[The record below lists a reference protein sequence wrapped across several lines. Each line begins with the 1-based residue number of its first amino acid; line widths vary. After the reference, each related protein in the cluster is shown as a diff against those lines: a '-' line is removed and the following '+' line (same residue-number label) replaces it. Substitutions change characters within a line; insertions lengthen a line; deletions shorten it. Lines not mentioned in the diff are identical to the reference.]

1 MRLVAIFIVVE
12 AALLGAAAGVE
23 DGATEVFALDE
34 LVDTADQFAKRATL
48 PSAESALQRV
58 EAMKKAL
65 TAKLLNK
72 EISKLP
78 YTETELG
85 EGMAVGALKAK
96 GKIAKS
102 YDAFKR
108 LGKVLEGKNAALK
121 KKMIKL
127 QKGKTKAEKK
137 ELLARKAGAKLRK
150 KIRKMVPKK
159 AASGTKAVLKKL
171 KGKIKKFQK
180 KLKGKKVEMKKIKKK
195 ARKRLKKAIA

>member
-1 MRLVAIFIVVE
+1 MGKQGDFQQGC
-12 AALLGAAAGVE
+12 ALWRSSLSWKRPCWEAAGVE

-78 YTETELG
+78 YTEAELG

-150 KIRKMVPKK
+150 KIRKM
-159 AASGTKAVLKKL
+159 
-171 KGKIKKFQK
+171 
-180 KLKGKKVEMKKIKKK
+180 M
-195 ARKRLKKAIA
+195 